1 MPPITSLVIR
11 PESPQDAVAIEE
23 VTRQAFASHP
33 HSRQTEQFIVRALRE
48 ADALA
53 ISLVA
58 ELPGKVVGH
67 AAFSPVAVADGS
79 AGWFGV
85 GPISVLPSLQKQ
97 GIGRSLMESGM
108 SILRQRGAA
117 GCVLVGE
124 PAFYGR
130 FGFAND
136 PGLLL
141 PGVPQ
146 EYFLACPFGSARAHG
161 EVTFHAAFAA
171 EG

>member
-1 MPPITSLVIR
+1 MALMIR
-11 PESPQDAVAIEE
+11 PESLQDAAAIES
-23 VTRQAFASHP
+23 VTREAFAHHP
-33 HSRQTEQFIVRALRE
+33 HSRQTEQFIVRELRK

-53 ISLVA
+53 LSLVA
-58 ELPGKVVGH
+58 ELSGQVVGH
-67 AAFSPVAVADGS
+67 IAFSPVAVSDGS
-79 AGWFGV
+79 PGWFGL
-85 GPISVLPSLQKQ
+85 GPVSVLPSLQKQ
-97 GIGRSLMESGM
+97 GIGGSLIESGLSM
-108 SILRQRGAA
+108 LRERGAA

-124 PAFYGR
+124 PAFYRR

-146 EYFLACPFGSARAHG
+146 EFFLARAFGPAHAQG
-161 EVTFHAAFAA
+161 EVSFHAAFAA